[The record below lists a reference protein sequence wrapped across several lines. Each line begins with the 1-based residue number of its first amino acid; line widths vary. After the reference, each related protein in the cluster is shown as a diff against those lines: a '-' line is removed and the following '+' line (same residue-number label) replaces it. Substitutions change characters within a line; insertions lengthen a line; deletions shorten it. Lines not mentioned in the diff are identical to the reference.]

1 MVGTMG
7 IATMATVAPANAQS
21 TAQTTAPSTPST
33 PNARAIV
40 EDVKRGLRFSGLR
53 QGDANGRCRG
63 MFEAGDVCTHGPD
76 AAPAGIDVRARRGTP
91 VMSQATSTGS
101 ASTAA
106 AAGTVPCYGD
116 GVSGDRV
123 QTAYVHA
130 SDVPDRYSQFLSS
143 FTAWAS
149 AVDTVFNSSAA
160 ETGGSRHVRFVTDSS
175 CNLSVLD
182 IQVSTTGDDNI
193 SNTIQELRSQGFNRS
208 DRKYLLWVDA
218 NVYCGIGQVYGDDSS
233 GQANLSNGASNVQGE
248 VARVDNGCWGVNG
261 QSIEAHELMHT
272 MGGVQT
278 SAPHATS
285 YSHCWDQADRMCYDD
300 GSGAVMRQI
309 CPSSHGNLFDCNHDD
324 YYSTAPPA
332 GSYLATHWNVANSAF
347 LTAGAPSAAPLAP
360 VSSWDGAGAP
370 PGGMSTDPGVASWGA
385 GRIDVVAGGSDNA
398 LWHTWY
404 DGSWHP
410 WESLGGSVSGNP
422 DAVSWTAGR
431 LDVFV
436 RGGDG
441 NVWHRWYA
449 GSWSGWESLG
459 APPAGLTA
467 GVQVS
472 TWGPGRIDI
481 VGRGGDGAV
490 WHKWYAGGW
499 STWENLGGGITGNPS
514 STSWSPGRFDVF
526 ARGSD
531 NNMWHRWYDNG
542 WSGWENLGGPSGGLA
557 SAVSVAN
564 MGYPRLSAFVRGT
577 DGALWQREFNGAWTP
592 WTSLG
597 GTVAGDPGATAEGG
611 NYDIVVRGTD
621 NQAWHRTAL

>member
-7 IATMATVAPANAQS
+7 IATMATVAPATAQQTSTS
-21 TAQTTAPSTPST
+21 TAQPK
-33 PNARAIV
+33 ARSIV

-53 QGDANGRCRG
+53 QGDSNGRCRG
-63 MFEAGDVCTHGPD
+63 MFQAGDVCTHGPD

-91 VMSQATSTGS
+91 VMSQGASTGT

-106 AAGTVPCYGD
+106 AAGIVPCYGD

-130 SDVPDRYSQFLSS
+130 SDVPDRYLQFLSS

-149 AVDTVFNSSAA
+149 AVDTVFNASAA
-160 ETGGSRHVRFVTDSS
+160 ETDGSRHVRFVTDAA

-233 GQANLSNGASNVQGE
+233 GQGNLSNGVSNVQGE

-300 GSGAVMRQI
+300 GSGATMRQI
-309 CPSSHGNLFDCNHDD
+309 CPPSHGNLFDCNHDD
-324 YYSTAPPA
+324 YYSTAPPG

-347 LTAGAPSAAPLAP
+347 LTAGPPAAAPSTP
-360 VSSWDGAGAP
+360 VSSWDGMGAP
-370 PGGMSTDPGVASWGA
+370 PGGLSTDPGVTSWGP
-385 GRIDVVAGGSDNA
+385 GRLDVVGGGSDGA
-398 LWHTWY
+398 LWHTYY
-404 DGSWHP
+404 DGSWHA
-410 WESLGGSVSGNP
+410 WDSLGGAVSGNP
-422 DAVSWTAGR
+422 DVVSWAAGR

-436 RGGDG
+436 RGTDG
-441 NVWHRWYA
+441 NVWHRWYT
-449 GSWSGWESLG
+449 GGWSGWEALG
-459 APPAGLTA
+459 APPATLTS
-467 GVQVS
+467 GVRVS

-499 STWENLGGGITGNPS
+499 SGWENLGGGITGDPS
-514 STSWSPGRFDVF
+514 ATSWSPGRFDVF
-526 ARGSD
+526 VRGTD
-531 NNMWHRWYDNG
+531 NNMWHRWYDGG
-542 WSGWENLGGPSGGLA
+542 WSGWEALGSPSGGLA
-557 SAVSVAN
+557 SGVGVAN
-564 MGYPRLSAFVRGT
+564 MGYPRLSAFARGS

-597 GTVAGDPGATAEGG
+597 GSVAGDPGATAEGG
-611 NYDIVVRGTD
+611 TYDIVVRGTD
-621 NQAWHRTAL
+621 SQGWHRTAL